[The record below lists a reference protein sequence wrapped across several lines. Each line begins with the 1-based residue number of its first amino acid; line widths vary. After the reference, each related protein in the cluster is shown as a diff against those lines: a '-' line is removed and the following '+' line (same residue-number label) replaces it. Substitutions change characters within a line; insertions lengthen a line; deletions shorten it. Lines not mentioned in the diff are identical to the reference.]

1 MSAGGVK
8 VTPANYGTLDSMIF
22 NIFEMWSNFLLGQ
35 SVKVKPFEIGPGVSS
50 SPAAPRG
57 QNFSLSPL
65 DTFF

>member
-1 MSAGGVK
+1 
-8 VTPANYGTLDSMIF
+8 
-22 NIFEMWSNFLLGQ
+22 
-35 SVKVKPFEIGPGVSS
+35 VKPFEIGPGVSS